1 MEISDEG
8 YKAFGK
14 APPLAD
20 ENLNFFKG
28 LHNAMVRYGYI
39 DVVYEF

>member
-1 MEISDEG
+1 METSDEG
-8 YKAFGK
+8 YKAFVK

-20 ENLNFFKG
+20 ENLNLFNG
-28 LHNAMVRYGYI
+28 LYNAMSRYGYI